1 MLFARQFI
9 LISLL
14 VLIPEGI
21 ASAQNFTDSN
31 LPIVIINTDGSAEI
45 PDNPRIL
52 ASMKIIYR
60 GPGARNYLTDQNNP
74 PYLNYDGRI
83 DIEIRGSSTQVA
95 PKKQYG
101 FSTKQA
107 DNVTNN
113 NVSLLGMPD
122 ENDWILNSMVFD
134 PARIRDYLCYNFARQ
149 IGEYASRTAYCEVII
164 NGDYKGL
171 YLLQEKIKSDDNRVD
186 IVKID
191 KNDNAVPDVTGGYI
205 TKADKTTG
213 NDPVAWKM
221 INLNG
226 STVDYIH
233 ELPKPEDVTEAQNS
247 YIRTQFTDLAYA
259 SSIFNTSYIS
269 GFPSII
275 DVPSFLDYIIISEIS
290 SNADSYQYSTYFH
303 KDRNG
308 KLRAGPIWD
317 NDLTFGNDL
326 FFWGYDRSKTNV
338 WQFSDGGNEGSQFWR
353 DLFNVPE
360 FRCYLSKRWN
370 ELIQSGQPLNP
381 SMIGTFIDQ
390 TVAYISEG
398 VDRDNALWGN
408 TGSLEQRI
416 AAIKSFLDLRIPWI
430 TASLGSYSTC
440 SNIILPPLVITKIM
454 YHPSASIEFTDADDL
469 EYIEITNNGDQT
481 VDLTG
486 VYFAGTGL
494 VYQFPPNSSIGPSSS
509 IILASNYTA
518 FRLKYGFS
526 PAGRFS
532 RHLSNKGQNIVLCD
546 GFGNIIDNVSY
557 MDTIPWPE
565 ADGNGS
571 YLKLTDNNLD
581 NNDPASWIAAND
593 VITSSETF
601 VTEDDILIYPNP
613 VGDILNINSGFDIKS
628 ITLFDIYGRQLSSVR
643 TGGNSYELDMEQFS
657 GGLYILRIVTSQG
670 TYVRKIIKD

>member
-1 MLFARQFI
+1 
-9 LISLL
+9 
-14 VLIPEGI
+14 
-21 ASAQNFTDSN
+21 
-31 LPIVIINTDGSAEI
+31 
-45 PDNPRIL
+45 
-52 ASMKIIYR
+52 
-60 GPGARNYLTDQNNP
+60 
-74 PYLNYDGRI
+74 
-83 DIEIRGSSTQVA
+83 
-95 PKKQYG
+95 
-101 FSTKQA
+101 
-107 DNVTNN
+107 
-113 NVSLLGMPD
+113 
-122 ENDWILNSMVFD
+122 
-134 PARIRDYLCYNFARQ
+134 
-149 IGEYASRTAYCEVII
+149 
-164 NGDYKGL
+164 
-171 YLLQEKIKSDDNRVD
+171 
-186 IVKID
+186 
-191 KNDNAVPDVTGGYI
+191 
-205 TKADKTTG
+205 
-213 NDPVAWKM
+213 
-221 INLNG
+221 
-226 STVDYIH
+226 
-233 ELPKPEDVTEAQNS
+233 
-247 YIRTQFTDLAYA
+247 
-259 SSIFNTSYIS
+259 
-269 GFPSII
+269 
-275 DVPSFLDYIIISEIS
+275 
-290 SNADSYQYSTYFH
+290 
-303 KDRNG
+303 
-308 KLRAGPIWD
+308 
-317 NDLTFGNDL
+317 
-326 FFWGYDRSKTNV
+326 
-338 WQFSDGGNEGSQFWR
+338 
-353 DLFNVPE
+353 
-360 FRCYLSKRWN
+360 
-370 ELIQSGQPLNP
+370 
-381 SMIGTFIDQ
+381 
-390 TVAYISEG
+390 
-398 VDRDNALWGN
+398 
-408 TGSLEQRI
+408 
-416 AAIKSFLDLRIPWI
+416 
-430 TASLGSYSTC
+430 
-440 SNIILPPLVITKIM
+440 M